1 MWKMTLIRILLV
13 VISGI
18 ILFYIL
24 SCVLDWRVA
33 HRLRR
38 RKRSKIGI
46 QYRSKYRIILIYTIA
61 LSSVVTLSFLVIKYY
76 IRGVL

>member
-1 MWKMTLIRILLV
+1 MWQVTLIRILLV

-24 SCVLDWRVA
+24 SSVIDWRVA

-38 RKRSKIGI
+38 RKKSNIGI